1 LEKWSN
7 ELLDEEAYEDALRVK
22 KLFLRVIGRVFS

>member
-1 LEKWSN
+1 LERWNN

-22 KLFLRVIGRVFS
+22 KAFLRVMGKVFS